1 MSAFFLPTEHHSR
14 SFVIMPM
21 ENATQ
26 QSFEHLRRL
35 RQDKKICG
43 YARIEQGVVFYSR
56 DMFWWRGE
64 AIPHNERDQYSG
76 YTDQKQRRIFEHDL
90 IALERKGWFKRVKDY
105 YAVVMTPVGFILQGM
120 HGNKSHPIAYLD
132 TILRWEWAGYAF
144 LLPQHADAR

>member
-1 MSAFFLPTEHHSR
+1 
-14 SFVIMPM
+14 MPM

-43 YARIEQGVVFYSR
+43 YARIEQGVAFYSR

-64 AIPHNERDQYSG
+64 VIPHTERDQYSG